1 MIRFIWFTKITCN
14 ASFIYPRVALES
26 KTKMY
31 PVNLPFHG
39 QPDKR
44 PPLWHNAF
52 GDFLRS
58 DHVSF
63 WNNLPSMS
71 AIFLSDTA
79 NLRSYMVSCYHED
92 CDNINRVT
100 SEMLQFLQK
109 TSDSILAVAN
119 DVTKVS
125 CPALEQQKGTT
136 NPQTAGRYIDDESKE
151 KSPHVR
157 ESGLQKP
164 GNFCLWIPESGKF
177 LFVDCGIRE
186 NFTYNIRN
194 PGFWNLEYSSRNP
207 ESH

>member
-1 MIRFIWFTKITCN
+1 
-14 ASFIYPRVALES
+14 
-26 KTKMY
+26 MY

-79 NLRSYMVSCYHED
+79 DLRSYMVSCYHED

-125 CPALEQQKGTT
+125 RPAVEQQKGTT

-186 NFTYNIRN
+186 NFAYNIRN

>member
-1 MIRFIWFTKITCN
+1 
-14 ASFIYPRVALES
+14 
-26 KTKMY
+26 MY
-31 PVNLPFHG
+31 PVNLPFCG
-39 QPDKR
+39 QPDEL
-44 PPLWHNAF
+44 PPLRYNALR
-52 GDFLRS
+52 DFLRS

-79 NLRSYMVSCYHED
+79 DLRSYMVSCYHED

-125 CPALEQQKGTT
+125 CPAVE
-136 NPQTAGRYIDDESKE
+136 QTAGRYIDDESKE

-157 ESGLQKP
+157 ESGLQNP

-177 LFVDCGIRE
+177 LLVDCGIRE

-194 PGFWNLEYSSRNP
+194 PGFWNLEYSSGNP

>member
-1 MIRFIWFTKITCN
+1 
-14 ASFIYPRVALES
+14 
-26 KTKMY
+26 MY

-39 QPDKR
+39 QPEKR
-44 PPLWHNAF
+44 PPLWYNAF
-52 GDFLRS
+52 RDFLRS

-125 CPALEQQKGTT
+125 CPAVEQQKGTT
-136 NPQTAGRYIDDESKE
+136 NPQTAGRYIDGESKE

-157 ESGLQKP
+157 ESGLQNP